1 MNDIQGR
8 LKAVRKS
15 LKKTQADFG
24 KILGCSRDTI
34 ANYEGGRAVPSDTFL
49 QLICAKFPV
58 NEEWLRTGNGEMALD
73 NETTLFAAFAKRYDL
88 TPAEQQVARYLL
100 ALSSDER
107 QQILKHLTGLAK
119 AIQSAQDDD
128 AAKAAEREQK
138 VAAYRQELE
147 AQERGPSVSKT
158 TGDGEKRA

>member
-1 MNDIQGR
+1 MPDIHTRIRALRKR
-8 LKAVRKS
+8 LKMNQ
-15 LKKTQADFG
+15 TDFG
-24 KILGCSRDTI
+24 QRLNLSQTAIGQYENGTRNITDRTI
-34 ANYEGGRAVPSDTFL
+34 S
-49 QLICAKFPV
+49 QICATFHV
-58 NEEWLRTGNGEMALD
+58 SEEWLRTGQGEMLQKS
-73 NETTLFAAFAKRYDL
+73 ETTLFAAFAKRYDL

-147 AQERGPSVSKT
+147 AQERGPSASKT
-158 TGDGEKRA
+158 TGDGKKRA

>member
-1 MNDIQGR
+1 MSIGTQI
-8 LKAVRKS
+8 KIFRKS
-15 LKKTQADFG
+15 LKKTQAEFG
-24 KILGCSRDTI
+24 ELLGAGRDVI
-34 ANYEGGRAVPSDTFL
+34 SNYEIGRVKPTDTFI
-49 QLICAKFPV
+49 QLLVSKYNV
-58 NEEWLRTGNGEMALD
+58 SEKWLRTGQGEMLQKS
-73 NETTLFAAFAKRYDL
+73 ETTLFAAFAKRYDL

-147 AQERGPSVSKT
+147 AQEKGPSASKT
-158 TGDGEKRA
+158 TGDGKKRA